1 MCLIHVDSHVSR
13 RPRFFVVCLRMC
25 SFWRFADNHPGS
37 ETTTGSVSL
46 FPVQAGKT
54 DVKVSHLPSGSDH
67 GGLSFSVSQGFWR
80 SVRTELPRGPA
91 RPLWHKSRAERVSLS
106 APGPRREVRGEGG
119 ASVSPTAL
127 PPATARPQPRPWPW
141 PRPRAGSGLGPTHLH
156 AAWKR
161 GIATSDKPQ
170 GSGRTLR

>member
-1 MCLIHVDSHVSR
+1 MCFIHVDSHVSW

-25 SFWRFADNHPGS
+25 SFWRFAHNPGS
-37 ETTTGSVSL
+37 ETTTCSLSL

-54 DVKVSHLPSGSDH
+54 DVKVPHLPSGSDH

-80 SVRTELPRGPA
+80 SVRTALPRGPA

-119 ASVSPTAL
+119 ASASPTAL
-127 PPATARPQPRPWPW
+127 PQTTARPQPPP
-141 PRPRAGSGLGPTHLH
+141 
-156 AAWKR
+156 
-161 GIATSDKPQ
+161 
-170 GSGRTLR
+170 

>member
-1 MCLIHVDSHVSR
+1 MCFNHVDLHVSW

-25 SFWRFADNHPGS
+25 SFWRFAHNPGS
-37 ETTTGSVSL
+37 ETTTGSLSL

-54 DVKVSHLPSGSDH
+54 DVKVPHLPSGSDH

-80 SVRTELPRGPA
+80 SVRTALPRGPA

-119 ASVSPTAL
+119 ASASPTAL
-127 PPATARPQPRPWPW
+127 PQTTARPQPPP
-141 PRPRAGSGLGPTHLH
+141 
-156 AAWKR
+156 
-161 GIATSDKPQ
+161 
-170 GSGRTLR
+170 